1 MSAGKT
7 SDASFFGGS
16 FGRRKK
22 NEPKSPEGAGNTLP
36 PPTTRTKRVI
46 CFRIDDDLDRRISR
60 TLRVNQT
67 TRSDFIR
74 SAIERA
80 LKQDGEERLR
90 AAHSAIRWD

>member
-7 SDASFFGGS
+7 SDASFFGGL

-46 CFRIDDDLDRRISR
+46 CFRIDDDLYRRISR
-60 TLRVNQT
+60 ALQVNQT

-74 SAIERA
+74 MAIERA

>member
-7 SDASFFGGS
+7 SDSTFFGGL
-16 FGRRKK
+16 FGGRKK
-22 NEPKSPEGAGNTLP
+22 NEPKSPEGAGNTPP

-60 TLRVNQT
+60 ALRVNQS
-67 TRSDFIR
+67 TRSGFIR

>member
-7 SDASFFGGS
+7 SDASFFGSS

-22 NEPKSPEGAGNTLP
+22 NEPKSLEGAGNTLP
-36 PPTTRTKRVI
+36 LPTTRTKRVI
-46 CFRIDDDLDRRISR
+46 CFRIDDDLYRRISR
-60 TLRVNQT
+60 ALRVNQT

-90 AAHSAIRWD
+90 VAHSAIRWE